1 MIPSF
6 KKAIK
11 KNLPFVITFR
21 NRIRFLFYWL
31 NSKSYEIEDATTL
44 GKIFF
49 ELKPSSIE
57 DIPIPRSYN
66 FLESSVVKIHC
77 SPLNCYQFSNAFI
90 FSGSDFIM
98 TDDKVFW
105 EKTNYKN
112 FSHIIP
118 LDYHLISYDGSNI
131 RIKKR
136 PISRTVENGFSLLG
150 FAPFNWSHFLFQYY
164 PKLDALVKIKENFN
178 DVITIIIRKDLDLH
192 TKQLINDFTSRINN
206 LTILEV
212 DFGEKILCRNLF
224 YVSNTSF
231 IADSSN
237 CMYFYNEIVPKYTL
251 DFLRR
256 AVLEVKKNHLSMVDD
271 SSNKFLFLG
280 RKGTRNIVNY
290 SEVESFF
297 HQAGFITI
305 FPDELSLK
313 EKVHLF
319 HNASMIAGPG
329 SSAFSNLI
337 FCQPKTKVLFMI
349 NFKRI
354 SEPLIGYIIAEFNLD
369 GILLSGLDIVDN
381 DNHSDYL
388 ITMEELNSCYEQLSN
403 F

>member
-1 MIPSF
+1 
-6 KKAIK
+6 
-11 KNLPFVITFR
+11 
-21 NRIRFLFYWL
+21 
-31 NSKSYEIEDATTL
+31 
-44 GKIFF
+44 
-49 ELKPSSIE
+49 
-57 DIPIPRSYN
+57 
-66 FLESSVVKIHC
+66 
-77 SPLNCYQFSNAFI
+77 
-90 FSGSDFIM
+90 M
-98 TDDKVFW
+98 TGDKVFW

-118 LDYHLISYDGSNI
+118 LDYHLVSYDESNI

-136 PISRTVENGFSLLG
+136 PISRIVENGFSLLG

-164 PKLDALVKIKENFN
+164 PKLDALVKIKENFI
-178 DVITIIIRKDLDLH
+178 DEITLIIRKDLDLH
-192 TKQLINDFTSRINN
+192 TKQLISDFTSRINN

-212 DFGEKILCRNLF
+212 ELGEKILCRNLF

-256 AVLEVKKNHLSMVDD
+256 AVLEVKKKHLSMVDD

-297 HQAGFITI
+297 HQVGFITI

-319 HNASMIAGPG
+319 HNATIVAGPG

-337 FCQPKTKVLFMI
+337 FCEPKTKVLLLI
-349 NFKRI
+349 NLKRI
-354 SEPLIGYIIAEFNLD
+354 SEPLIGYLIEEFNLD
-369 GILLSGLDIVDN
+369 GTLLSGLDTVDN
-381 DNHSDYL
+381 SMSSDYL
-388 ITMEELNSCYEQLSN
+388 ISIKELKSCFEELKSR
-403 F
+403 